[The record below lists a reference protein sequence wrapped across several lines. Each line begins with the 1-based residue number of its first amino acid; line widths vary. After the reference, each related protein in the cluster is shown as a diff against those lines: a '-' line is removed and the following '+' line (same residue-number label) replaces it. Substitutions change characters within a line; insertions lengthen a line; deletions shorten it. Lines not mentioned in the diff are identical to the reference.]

1 VNKILIVDDN
11 LDNQEILARRLRTLG
26 NFEIAVASNGKE
38 ALEIASVIKPDLI
51 LMDLRMPVMDGY
63 EATRALHETEW
74 GKNTPVIA
82 ITAYASREHKHKAL
96 TAGCCDFIAKPILDY
111 NQVVKTIQA
120 LLGSGE
126 SGTPS
131 HGFQTA

>member
-1 VNKILIVDDN
+1 MSKILIVEDN

-26 NFEIAVASNGKE
+26 SFEIAVACNGKE
-38 ALEIASVIKPDLI
+38 ALQIASVIKPDLI

-82 ITAYASREHKHKAL
+82 ISAYASREHKQKAL
-96 TAGCCDFIAKPILDY
+96 NAGCCDFIAKPILDY
-111 NQVVKTIQA
+111 KQVVRAIQA

-126 SGTPS
+126 SGTTS
-131 HGFQTA
+131 QGFQTA